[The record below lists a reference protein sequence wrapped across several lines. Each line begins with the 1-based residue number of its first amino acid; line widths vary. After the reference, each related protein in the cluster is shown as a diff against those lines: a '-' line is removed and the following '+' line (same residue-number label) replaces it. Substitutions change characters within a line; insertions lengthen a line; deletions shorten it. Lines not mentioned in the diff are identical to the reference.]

1 MQKKR
6 REASKGIL
14 TPESR
19 QQTLKNHLADI
30 AAAID
35 GTAESAYIK
44 MPRHLCL

>member
-35 GTAESAYIK
+35 GTAYIK